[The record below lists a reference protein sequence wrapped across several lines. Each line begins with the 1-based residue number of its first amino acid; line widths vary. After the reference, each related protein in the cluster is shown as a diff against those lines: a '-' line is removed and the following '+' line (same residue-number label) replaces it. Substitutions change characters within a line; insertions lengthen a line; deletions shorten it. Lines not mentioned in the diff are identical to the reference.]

1 MRTNDRACAFGATAV
16 ECRNGRQCRGVQG
29 GRVCCFRQA
38 HNLGAKVLLLEEA
51 PEGQHGGNTRVCA
64 EAAAIASSVERG
76 RGRAISGRRSESEAP
91 YGADHGLSR
100 RASGIGGGPTEERRH
115 RQRPDVAPGEQG
127 KGGKDRYVMLSPRL
141 LAMLRRYW
149 RAEKPC
155 HWLFPG
161 HNQSRSLNPSVLQ
174 GACRAARA
182 VPASI
187 NPITRTPR
195 SRVRSFGRA
204 AGTNEFAAATSFH
217 HEIVYGVRIFPAARS
232 PCRLGSRTGRMGTD

>member
-1 MRTNDRACAFGATAV
+1 MCSAGQSRPLVLSTDEVARFLAGVPNLKHRMALTTAYAA
-16 ECRNGRQCRGVQG
+16 GL
-29 GRVCCFRQA
+29 RVSEVVRLKIA
-38 HNLGAKVLLLEEA
+38 DIDSARMLL
-51 PEGQHGGNTRVCA
+51 RV
-64 EAAAIASSVERG
+64 
-76 RGRAISGRRSESEAP
+76 
-91 YGADHGLSR
+91 
-100 RASGIGGGPTEERRH
+100 
-115 RQRPDVAPGEQG
+115 EQG

-204 AGTNEFAAATSFH
+204 AGTNEFAAATFFH